1 MGVPRRCLWTRAS
14 SPVVWVVSA
23 VLHGQDH
30 PDVRAVIPRRSALP
44 VDRGV
49 LIVAHA
55 THKQKAL
62 FFFLVQARAP
72 AVHYLRQI
80 VLTGRQIV
88 LSGARKHDRNT
99 LTF

>member
-1 MGVPRRCLWTRAS
+1 ML
-14 SPVVWVVSA
+14 WVVIA
-23 VLHGQDH
+23 ALRGQDH

-72 AVHYLRQI
+72 AGPL
-80 VLTGRQIV
+80 LAAN
-88 LSGARKHDRNT
+88 SARWAEPESRT
-99 LTF
+99 ARL